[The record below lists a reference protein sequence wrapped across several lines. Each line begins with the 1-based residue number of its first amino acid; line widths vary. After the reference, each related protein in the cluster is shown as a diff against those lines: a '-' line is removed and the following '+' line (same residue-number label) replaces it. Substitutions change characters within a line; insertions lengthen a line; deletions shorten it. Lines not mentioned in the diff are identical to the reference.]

1 MRKLLRLLPLLIL
14 AACSREAAEPPPD
27 LPEVWEGYGNQVR
40 VLYFAEGSIDLRWR
54 EEARALEI
62 EADPAARIEST
73 LRAMLD
79 GPREVDGRAYPLGCG
94 IEQVFVESDGTVT
107 VDFSQTTARRLARAG
122 SLEERVSMA
131 ALRRTLKV
139 NFPELKRM
147 RILVA
152 GEQRESLGGH
162 LYTGGL
168 LSLEE

>member
-1 MRKLLRLLPLLIL
+1 MRKSILLLLPLLL
-14 AACSREAAEPPPD
+14 LACSRDASEPPPD

-40 VLYFAEGSIDLRWR
+40 VLYFAEGSTDLRWR

-62 EADPAARIEST
+62 QADPAARVEST
-73 LRAMLD
+73 LDALLD
-79 GPREVDGRAYPLGCG
+79 GPREVDGRAFPLGCG

-107 VDFSQTTARRLARAG
+107 VDFSLSTARRLARAG
-122 SLEERVSMA
+122 SLEECVSMA
-131 ALRRTLKV
+131 ALRRTLRV
-139 NFPELKRM
+139 NFPELKQI

-168 LSLEE
+168 LPLEE